1 MHNTVY
7 VQMLTRGVILELE
20 NTVSE
25 SERTVGSPYLWV
37 IGYKPPTDAETVDN
51 SEYNN

>member
-1 MHNTVY
+1 MY

-25 SERTVGSPYLWV
+25 SESTAGTLYLRG
-37 IGYKPPTDAETVDN
+37 IGYKPPTEAEN
-51 SEYNN
+51 CE